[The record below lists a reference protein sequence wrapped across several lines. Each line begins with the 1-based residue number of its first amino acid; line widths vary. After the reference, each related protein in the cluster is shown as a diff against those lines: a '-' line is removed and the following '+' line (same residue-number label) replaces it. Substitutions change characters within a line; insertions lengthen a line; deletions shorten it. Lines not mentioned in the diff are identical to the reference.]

1 MEKKSLN
8 KKLQLNK
15 ETIAEL
21 SKNEQFQIL
30 GGNIPVQDTYEI
42 CHFAMEVYKLDLKED
57 ANSMSPICDRM
68 TYDIRRSFNGCE
80 FQSQFKVCYP

>member
-30 GGNIPVQDTYEI
+30 GGNIPVQ
-42 CHFAMEVYKLDLKED
+42 VSNL
-57 ANSMSPICDRM
+57 
-68 TYDIRRSFNGCE
+68 
-80 FQSQFKVCYP
+80 